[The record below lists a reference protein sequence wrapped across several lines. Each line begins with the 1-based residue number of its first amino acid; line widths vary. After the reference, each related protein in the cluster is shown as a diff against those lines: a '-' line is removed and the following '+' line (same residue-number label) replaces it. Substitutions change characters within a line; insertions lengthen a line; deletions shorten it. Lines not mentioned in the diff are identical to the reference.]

1 MSRKEAL
8 TVAIRIEGAYETL
21 RAFRGLPKQAG
32 DRLRDA
38 STRLAQ
44 ALAVDVAAAGRA
56 EGAQAALVAAT
67 VRARRDRVPVIVA
80 GGTKRLGHRRTP
92 AFKLLFGS
100 EFGASQSGDYALRQ
114 FKPHLGKGSYWIF
127 TTVEDGAAQARLDR
141 EWNAAAE
148 AIVRAF
154 GKG

>member
-1 MSRKEAL
+1 VSRKEAL
-8 TVAIRIEGAYETL
+8 TVTIRIAGVREVLAGF
-21 RAFRGLPKQAG
+21 RALPKEAG

-38 STRLAQ
+38 STRLAG

-56 EGAQAALVAAT
+56 EGAQAELVAAT
-67 VRARRDRVPVIVA
+67 VKARRDRVPVIVV
-80 GGTKRLGHRRTP
+80 GGTRRLGSRRKP

-114 FKPHLGKGSYWIF
+114 FKPHLGAGSYWIF
-127 TTVEDGAAQARLDR
+127 KTVDDGPAQARIDR
-141 EWNAAAE
+141 EWNVAAD

-154 GKG
+154 GKE